1 MRWTLFF
8 SLLILICTSTQAI
21 TLHVS
26 PNGPGPDG
34 LAWETA
40 FARVAYAIE
49 AATAGDDIWVASG
62 RYNESLAMKD
72 RVSMYGG
79 FFGTE
84 ATDEFHLRDI
94 AVNETILDAT
104 GLNDRVLVGAD
115 ETTLDGF
122 TITNGNLNTETSTR
136 GGSGL
141 ICRRVTMAV
150 RNCNFTQN
158 GRPGRLGFPEPVRG
172 GGIYIV
178 DATVE
183 IENCVF
189 LNNIGLSGGAL
200 YAIWISNGPT
210 GFSCKNCLFDHNLS
224 RAVVITRESE
234 RLVNCTFG
242 LNNASFLNDFDDL
255 AASAAIV
262 TNCIVPKGLS
272 NAKVITYSLVPNR
285 IGEGNIGG
293 DPLFIDPE
301 NGDYRLRANSPCID
315 AGTKVEVLTD
325 LDGNPRP
332 IDVVG
337 RGHEG
342 EDSYDMGC
350 YEFVLKRADLNSDGF
365 VNGTDLVLFQDQW
378 MEEDPNASP

>member
-1 MRWTLFF
+1 MRWMPLLAPLLFLA
-8 SLLILICTSTQAI
+8 SQTQAV

-34 LAWETA
+34 LAWDTA
-40 FARVAYAIE
+40 FARVADAID
-49 AATAGDDIWVASG
+49 AATGGDDIWIAAG
-62 RYNESLAMKD
+62 RYNESLSMKN
-72 RVSMYGG
+72 RISMYGG

-115 ETTLDGF
+115 QTELNGF
-122 TITNGNLNTETSTR
+122 TITNGDLNTETSTR

-141 ICRRVTMAV
+141 ICRRVTMRV

-158 GRPGRLGFPEPVRG
+158 GRSAGPGIPDPVTG
-172 GGIYIV
+172 GGIYIL
-178 DATVE
+178 DATLE

-189 LNNIGLSGGAL
+189 LENIGFSGGA
-200 YAIWISNGPT
+200 IHST
-210 GFSCKNCLFDHNLS
+210 GGSVFVCMNCLFDKNTFI
-224 RAVVITRESE
+224 AVSSAGSE
-234 RLVNCTFG
+234 EMIKNCTFG
-242 LNNASFLNDFDDL
+242 LFNISSQGNFDDL
-255 AASAAIV
+255 AAPDATVI
-262 TNCIVPKGLS
+262 NCAVPKGLFGPA
-272 NAKVITYSLVPNR
+272 NITYSLVPNR
-285 IGEGNIGG
+285 TGEGNIGG

-301 NGDYRLRANSPCID
+301 NGNYRLLPNSPCID
-315 AGTKVEVLTD
+315 AGTKVDVLTD

-342 EDSYDMGC
+342 ETSYDMGC
-350 YEFVLKRADLNSDGF
+350 YEFVLRRADLNSDGF
-365 VNGTDLVLFQDQW
+365 VNGTDLILFQDQW
-378 MEEDPNASP
+378 KEEASPNAFP